1 MSADLKKIKIL
12 LVEDTAIMRKIEI
25 NTLKSLGYENIIEAV
40 DGNDAI
46 ARLQAEP
53 GIDLI
58 ISDWNM
64 PNKDGYELLRWVR
77 ANDRLKQIPFLMATG
92 EGDKKQEQK
101 AVDAGVSSFIGK
113 PFNPDELKTKIEEA
127 LGLRKV
133 EEVSEEEKGP
143 RTSASGKVRLKMAHI
158 QITDHLILGVVKHL
172 IDKGELSPKTFDLEI
187 QCMPGWNPV
196 KQALERGTVDM
207 ACVLA
212 PMAMDLYSV
221 GTPIKLILLT
231 HRNGSIFVRNRLG
244 EYREPFQNFFRGKQ
258 FFIPHKMS
266 IHHMLAHMFFS
277 KIGLKPGAI
286 GEAGVEV
293 GFEVVPPIKMPEF
306 LNGNA
311 GAGGFMVAEPIG
323 TKAIASGIAELQFL
337 SSELW
342 KNHPCCVV
350 AARDDFIGPYT
361 DAVYEFSE
369 MLVQAGKFIE
379 KKPDTAAE
387 IAVSFLDPNK
397 NLGLKVPLLKN
408 VLTEAQGIKT
418 GDLFPSIDD
427 LDRIQKYMYHDMGI
441 GSLIDLEKFV
451 DLQFAET
458 VCRDRKVSAQV
469 SVPANMDGLTLD
481 ILQRGGTAAEQTS
494 KAMLNKEGKYLT
506 FSLGRQE
513 FGIDILKVK
522 EIIGMAPIR
531 TIPQAPP
538 YIKGVVNLRGKV
550 ISVMDLRLKFGME
563 ELPYTDRTCIIVLE
577 VDGTGRAAQV
587 GIAVDAVSEV
597 RDIKAAEIEE
607 TPSFGAKVKT
617 NAILAMAKI
626 DGGVKILLDIDKVIN

>member
-1 MSADLKKIKIL
+1 
-12 LVEDTAIMRKIEI
+12 E
-25 NTLKSLGYENIIEAV
+25 
-40 DGNDAI
+40 
-46 ARLQAEP
+46 
-53 GIDLI
+53 
-58 ISDWNM
+58 
-64 PNKDGYELLRWVR
+64 
-77 ANDRLKQIPFLMATG
+77 
-92 EGDKKQEQK
+92 
-101 AVDAGVSSFIGK
+101 
-113 PFNPDELKTKIEEA
+113 
-127 LGLRKV
+127 
-133 EEVSEEEKGP
+133 
-143 RTSASGKVRLKMAHI
+143 
-158 QITDHLILGVVKHL
+158 
-172 IDKGELSPKTFDLEI
+172 
-187 QCMPGWNPV
+187 
-196 KQALERGTVDM
+196 
-207 ACVLA
+207 
-212 PMAMDLYSV
+212 
-221 GTPIKLILLT
+221 TPIKLILLT
-231 HRNGSIFVRNRLG
+231 HRNGSIFVRNKLG
-244 EYREPFQNFFRGKQ
+244 EYREPFQSFFRGKQ

-311 GAGGFMVAEPIG
+311 GASGFMVAEPIG

-387 IAVSFLDPNK
+387 VAVSFLDPDK
-397 NLGLKVPLLKN
+397 KLGLKVPLLKN

-451 DLQFAET
+451 DMQFAET

-469 SVPANMDGLTLD
+469 SVPANMDGLTQD
-481 ILQRGGTAAEQTS
+481 ILQRGATAAEKTS

-506 FSLGRQE
+506 FALGQQE

-563 ELPYTDRTCIIVLE
+563 EMAYTDRTCIIVLE
-577 VDGTGRAAQV
+577 VDGNGRATQV

-597 RDIKAAEIEE
+597 RDIKASEIEE
-607 TPSFGAKVKT
+607 TPSFGARVKT